1 MIQRG
6 PESIVVFVNQP
17 ANFTCE
23 AHDGTTNWNVNGTPV
38 NSLSS
43 DMRADMKPSLARNER
58 GNTVSTLTISAKAE
72 YNGITIQCIIFN
84 DDNIS
89 DQSESVTLTIQG
101 NTWQK
106 IEVVIGSC
114 QCFP

>member
-1 MIQRG
+1 M
-6 PESIVVFVNQP
+6 VFVNQP

-23 AHDGTTNWNVNGTPV
+23 ADDGTTNWKINGTPV

-43 DMRADMKPSLARNER
+43 DMRADMKPSLTHNEK

-72 YNGITIQCIIFN
+72 YNGTTVQCIIFN
-84 DDNIS
+84 DDNIIS

-106 IEVVIGSC
+106 IEVVKVVIGSS
-114 QCFP
+114 QSFP